1 MNAVNICVE
10 IGVKMTSPHLE
21 NVNETCVTI
30 FVAVELLKDTFTT
43 LSTLLLSGEWGWDL
57 NRDNETSV
65 TRPTRPKFDLSHKPD
80 LFNLITK
87 ATTKFSNRL
96 QNRRHVFRID
106 YKADEGI
113 L

>member
-1 MNAVNICVE
+1 MARRVGVE
-10 IGVKMTSPHLE
+10 ST
-21 NVNETCVTI
+21 
-30 FVAVELLKDTFTT
+30 TFFIP
-43 LSTLLLSGEWGWDL
+43 SFREGWDL

-65 TRPTRPKFDLSHKPD
+65 TRPTRPQFDLSYKPG

-96 QNRRHVFRID
+96 QNRRRSFRID

-113 L
+113 LQLLLMSDDGIRVL